1 MKYKLWVAK
10 TKDKTA
16 ARCTLCRSN
25 ISLSNMSST
34 ALDDH
39 ACGKKHSEK
48 VKNRETGIGLFL
60 QTTKSSTDSSSG
72 KPATVEKKKRNTLE
86 DLIINKNMLNAEIQW
101 TLEIVMSH
109 LSFRSYI
116 DLNKLFISMFP
127 NSEVASKF
135 ALGKTKCAYLINYS
149 TTPHLKNILTKAITE
164 PPFYGLS
171 FDESF
176 NAAIQCC
183 QMDFGICFWD
193 DVNNLV

>member
-1 MKYKLWVAK
+1 MGCENKRQK
-10 TKDKTA
+10 A
-16 ARCTLCRSN
+16 ARCTLCRSD

-39 ACGKKHSEK
+39 ARGKKHSEK
-48 VKNRETGIGLFL
+48 VKNRETGTALFL

-72 KPATVEKKKRNTLE
+72 KPATVKKKKRNMLE
-86 DLIINKNMLNAEIQW
+86 DLIINKNMLNAEIWW

-127 NSEVASKF
+127 DSEVASKF
-135 ALGKTKCAYLINYS
+135 TCGKTKCAYLINYS
-149 TTPHLKNILTKAITE
+149 TAPHLKNILTKEITE
-164 PPFYGLS
+164 PPFYSLS

-176 NAAIQCC
+176 NVAIQCC

>member
-1 MKYKLWVAK
+1 MGCENERQK
-10 TKDKTA
+10 A
-16 ARCTLCRSN
+16 ARCTLCRSD

-39 ACGKKHSEK
+39 ARGKKHSEK
-48 VKNRETGIGLFL
+48 VKNRETGTALFL

-72 KPATVEKKKRNTLE
+72 KPATVKKKKRNMLE
-86 DLIINKNMLNAEIQW
+86 DLIINKNMLNAEIWW

-127 NSEVASKF
+127 DSEVASKF
-135 ALGKTKCAYLINYS
+135 TRGKTKCAYLINYS
-149 TTPHLKNILTKAITE
+149 TAPHLKNILTKEITE
-164 PPFYGLS
+164 PPFYSLS

-176 NAAIQCC
+176 NVAIQCC